1 MIINQDLLRPFL
13 LLIPHHLPH
22 NHEIPARRERHDD
35 ADPEQQPRT
44 QQDSQEGRDDPKD
57 DAWHQSAPDVMALRQ
72 GRGTGA
78 VRCQV
83 LLHEPE
89 IDVFEMMLCK
99 HAPSQAVDEL
109 VGHDEHYEYDDEQQT
124 LLGRRPQQRHGILP
138 CKKQHADGGH
148 RDGEQ

>member
-1 MIINQDLLRPFL
+1 
-13 LLIPHHLPH
+13 
-22 NHEIPARRERHDD
+22 
-35 ADPEQQPRT
+35 
-44 QQDSQEGRDDPKD
+44 
-57 DAWHQSAPDVMALRQ
+57 MALRQ

-109 VGHDEHYEYDDEQQT
+109 VGHDEHYEYDGEQQT

-138 CKKQHADGGH
+138 DADVQVVPLVALPDEGFAGLLKDVQASLLA
-148 RDGEQ
+148 RT

>member
-1 MIINQDLLRPFL
+1 
-13 LLIPHHLPH
+13 
-22 NHEIPARRERHDD
+22 
-35 ADPEQQPRT
+35 
-44 QQDSQEGRDDPKD
+44 
-57 DAWHQSAPDVMALRQ
+57 MALRQ

-109 VGHDEHYEYDDEQQT
+109 VGHDEHYEYDGEQQT

-138 CKKQHADGGH
+138 SEKQHADGGH